1 MKNKDLRHLRVERV
15 PNERKAM
22 KHAPIL
28 RHLTIPYRKT
38 GRSVPGK
45 NPCESILIGDA
56 GSSHPGR
63 PWAKTPRSS
72 PLAPITNPLTID
84 HTEPLPSLPL
94 TTSADHRG
102 VDHRLPPPPL
112 CSRSHPFARTRVFRP
127 KDRYPVFPFR
137 ELVKQL
143 IPFRTNRYSMSIL
156 PFTSPRS
163 TFSKRSWKVTSKF
176 RLTNFLD
183 RNIFICYKF
192 VAQEDHKRL
201 TSTNEWNLRHVLSLC
216 AMRETK
222 LLARDEER
230 MSGQSIWRN
239 LWRIPGERSLRAK
252 TRFKNIHDFD

>member
-102 VDHRLPPPPL
+102 VDHRLPPPL

-156 PFTSPRS
+156 LSRVLVRLFRKEVEKFSSNELSRS
-163 TFSKRSWKVTSKF
+163 QYF
-176 RLTNFLD
+176 
-183 RNIFICYKF
+183 Y
-192 VAQEDHKRL
+192 
-201 TSTNEWNLRHVLSLC
+201 
-216 AMRETK
+216 
-222 LLARDEER
+222 LL
-230 MSGQSIWRN
+230 
-239 LWRIPGERSLRAK
+239 
-252 TRFKNIHDFD
+252 